1 MSNVIWN
8 IKVRKLWHSWIALTH
23 MYLYF
28 KTGWNKI
35 HNSFELELYSMLN
48 ESVTD
53 WVKTDGCRTDMTNN
67 KTQYARPN
75 TWPAIIIKMFK
86 TSQSQFTKFIG
97 RTWHLSKLVIRH
109 LSFLS
114 IFLHVE
120 GIQFL
125 NFLFPPVA
133 EYPM

>member
-1 MSNVIWN
+1 
-8 IKVRKLWHSWIALTH
+8 
-23 MYLYF
+23 
-28 KTGWNKI
+28 
-35 HNSFELELYSMLN
+35 MLN

-53 WVKTDGCRTDMTNN
+53 REKTDGCRTDMTNT
-67 KTQYARPN
+67 KTPYAGPYTRPG
-75 TWPAIIIKMFK
+75 IIMKMFK

-97 RTWHLSKLVIRH
+97 RTLHLSKLVIRH

-125 NFLFPPVA
+125 IFLFPPVA